1 MVTRSVDRAGPPG
14 DMGTRAPWWSQLV
27 PLAALVGML
36 LTGCASYHGQLTG
49 LGPTD
54 QVPVGAW
61 TPNPSTNQTR
71 VNNGIYLLPQRH
83 LILVHILVPNTSL
96 GSLGPGAVHGAVGI
110 WWVALDDRAPHPT
123 GVQAGALRWQPDC
136 VQFRT
141 DGTGATF
148 DIAGDHLSGPSP
160 ANLSRYPLTF
170 NPEDSSIR
178 VALSPADEIAIPLS
192 GGPGGAPASLKPAV
206 ASCQSSGS

>member
-1 MVTRSVDRAGPPG
+1 MGTRSVGRGGPLG

-36 LTGCASYHGQLTG
+36 LAGCASYHGQLTG

-54 QVPVGAW
+54 QFPVGAW

-83 LILVHILVPNTSL
+83 LILVHILVPDTSL
-96 GSLGPGAVHGAVGI
+96 NSLGPGAVHGAVGV

-123 GVQAGALRWQPDC
+123 GVQAGALRWQPGC

-141 DGTGATF
+141 DGTA
-148 DIAGDHLSGPSP
+148 GPSP
-160 ANLSRYPLTF
+160 ANLSRYPLSF

-206 ASCQSSGS
+206 ASCQSPGS